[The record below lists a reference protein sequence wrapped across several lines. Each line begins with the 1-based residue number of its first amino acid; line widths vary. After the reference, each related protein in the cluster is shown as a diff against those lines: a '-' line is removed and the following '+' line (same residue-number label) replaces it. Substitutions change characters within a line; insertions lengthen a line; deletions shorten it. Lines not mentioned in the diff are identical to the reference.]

1 MIGVNQRI
9 ELKTLEH
16 DIVALRLDVA
26 RQPRIANHRFV
37 PRQLT
42 EQSTLFFGHRDLH
55 LDTPNQIHIARTTKK
70 SQTLSRGFPLKVVGR
85 RGDWLQ
91 VQDFE
96 NDKGWILRTLTS
108 STPYHIV
115 KVKTANVRSQPTTSS
130 RIVGKVS
137 YGDALKTL
145 ERKSGWVKVQ
155 RDGGL
160 RGWISR
166 KLLWGW

>member
-1 MIGVNQRI
+1 MPIARYF
-9 ELKTLEH
+9 L
-16 DIVALRLDVA
+16 IVIAAGALALDVPRAVAQQMVSVA
-26 RQPRIANHRFV
+26 REEVNLRSGPGTRYSAEWV
-37 PRQLT
+37 
-42 EQSTLFFGHRDLH
+42 
-55 LDTPNQIHIARTTKK
+55 
-70 SQTLSRGFPLKVVGR
+70 LSRGFPLKVVGR

-108 STPYHIV
+108 TTPYHIV
-115 KVKTANVRSQPTTSS
+115 KVKTANVRSQPTTRS
-130 RIVGKVS
+130 RILGKVS

-145 ERKSGWVKVQ
+145 ERKGGWVKIQ

-166 KLLWGW
+166 ALLWGW

>member
-1 MIGVNQRI
+1 MFFARYF
-9 ELKTLEH
+9 L
-16 DIVALRLDVA
+16 IVLLAGTPALDMPRASAQQMVSVA
-26 RQPRIANHRFV
+26 REEVNLRSGPGTTYS
-37 PRQLT
+37 T
-42 EQSTLFFGHRDLH
+42 EWVLG
-55 LDTPNQIHIARTTKK
+55 
-70 SQTLSRGFPLKVVGR
+70 RGFPLEVVGR

-91 VQDFE
+91 VRDFE
-96 NDKGWILRTLTS
+96 NDKGWILRQLTGG
-108 STPYHIV
+108 TPYHIV
-115 KVKTANVRSQPTTSS
+115 KVKIANMRSQPSTSS

-137 YGDALKTL
+137 YGDPVKTL

>member
-1 MIGVNQRI
+1 MFFVRYFLI
-9 ELKTLEH
+9 
-16 DIVALRLDVA
+16 ALLVGMLALDMSTASAQQMVSVA
-26 RQPRIANHRFV
+26 REEVNVRSGPGTNYSAEWV
-37 PRQLT
+37 L
-42 EQSTLFFGHRDLH
+42 G
-55 LDTPNQIHIARTTKK
+55 
-70 SQTLSRGFPLKVVGR
+70 RGFPLKVVGR

-91 VQDFE
+91 VRDFE
-96 NDKGWILRTLTS
+96 NDKGWILRQLTG

-115 KVKTANVRSQPTTSS
+115 KVKIANVRSQPSTSS

-137 YGDALKTL
+137 YGDPVKTL
-145 ERKSGWVKVQ
+145 EHKSGWVKVQ